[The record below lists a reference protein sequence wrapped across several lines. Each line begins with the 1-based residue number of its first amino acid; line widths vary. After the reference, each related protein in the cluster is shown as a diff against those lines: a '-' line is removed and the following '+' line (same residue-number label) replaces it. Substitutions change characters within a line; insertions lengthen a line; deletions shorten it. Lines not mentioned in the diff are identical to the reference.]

1 MFEGAFSPWHLLILA
16 VVVFLVVGP
25 KRMAKWTSDLGESVK
40 RLGEDDETRASSAA
54 AAASAAAEPP
64 PKRRGLAYRLGRF
77 RSRFRRTG
85 RGGA

>member
-1 MFEGAFSPWHLLILA
+1 VFEGAFSPWHLLILA

-54 AAASAAAEPP
+54 AEADPP

>member
-1 MFEGAFSPWHLLILA
+1 VFEGAFSPWHLLILA

-54 AAASAAAEPP
+54 TAADPP

-77 RSRFRRTG
+77 RSRFRRKG
-85 RGGA
+85 RAGT